1 MPPMMFIK
9 PAGQAVF
16 ASYQLKLPSQFKPPS
31 GNTAE
36 DHYKKAFKD
45 SERNCMPQ
53 LIPPWFTPAQA
64 GNKYYVD
71 SCDKVGNYFKKVH
84 DDMIDA
90 IGFAHNQWKLQAN
103 FKDIKIPTAPLAV
116 GAPGCLDGPELE
128 SGIKNAPICA
138 SWSGNQGKYR
148 DAIAKGVSKKFKEWQ
163 DKVTVPGL
171 PWYPAFIAFPLA
183 MATPM
188 PNVPTPLAA
197 CVSAAMTSMIMPSG
211 MRDAMCDALD
221 GGLKDKDPDKQH
233 KALFDAI
240 ATVVSAA
247 FASWLPLQQVMLVMG
262 KGPVPSYA
270 PPYVPVGP
278 VVGGDTIPGSGHL
291 AA

>member
-1 MPPMMFIK
+1 MPPMTFIK
-9 PAGQAVF
+9 PLGQPVF
-16 ASYQLKLPSQFKPPS
+16 ASYNLKLPSQFKPPS

-36 DHYKKAFKD
+36 DHYKQAFKD
-45 SERNCMPQ
+45 NERSCMPQ
-53 LIPPWFTPAQA
+53 LIPPWFQPAQA

-71 SCDKVGNYFKKVH
+71 SCDKVGSDFKSIH

-90 IGFAHNQWKLQAN
+90 IGFAHTKWKTMAK
-103 FKDIKIPTAPLAV
+103 FKDIKVMAV
-116 GAPGCLDGPELE
+116 SAIGTPGCLDGPELE
-128 SGIKNAPICA
+128 SDIKNAPMCA
-138 SWSGNQGKYR
+138 AWSGNKAKYR

-171 PWYPAFIAFPLA
+171 PWYPAFAAFPLA
-183 MATPM
+183 MAPPT

-197 CVSAAMTSMIMPSG
+197 CVSAMMTSMIMPSG
-211 MRDAMCDALD
+211 MRDAMVDALD

-247 FASWLPLQQVMLVMG
+247 FATWLPQQQVMGVLG
-262 KGPVPSYA
+262 KGPVPTYA

-278 VVGGDTIPGSGHL
+278 VVGGDIVSVPGHL
-291 AA
+291 AL

>member
-1 MPPMMFIK
+1 MK
-9 PAGQAVF
+9 PAGQVVF

-31 GNTAE
+31 GNTAQ

-45 SERNCMPQ
+45 SERSAMPQ

-64 GNKYYVD
+64 GMKLYVD
-71 SCDKVGNYFKKVH
+71 SCDKVGNEFKSFH

-90 IGFAHNQWKLQAN
+90 IGMAHTQWKMQAK
-103 FKDIKIPTAPLAV
+103 FKDIKIAAAVAV

-128 SGIKNAPICA
+128 SGIKNAMICA
-138 SWSGNQGKYR
+138 SWTGQKAKYR
-148 DAIAKGVSKKFKEWQ
+148 DAVAKGVSKMFKEWQ
-163 DKVTVPGL
+163 SKVTVPGL
-171 PWYPAFIAFPLA
+171 PWYPAFVAFPLA
-183 MATPM
+183 SAPPM

-197 CVSAAMTSMIMPSG
+197 CMSAGMMSMTMPAK
-211 MRDAMCDALD
+211 MRDAMVEALD

-240 ATVVSAA
+240 ATVVSVA
-247 FASWLPLQQVMLVMG
+247 FASWLPQQQVMMVMG

-278 VVGGDTIPGSGHL
+278 VVGGDIISAPGHL
-291 AA
+291 AL